1 VVLGG
6 GRGEGVGE
14 RLKSQPYTNYKG
26 FERLL
31 TISLGANF
39 MSFGEFLWEL

>member
-1 VVLGG
+1 VEGQG
-6 GRGEGVGE
+6 ERGWGE

-31 TISLGANF
+31 TIALEGKFF
-39 MSFGEFLWEL
+39 MYFGDFLWEL

>member
-1 VVLGG
+1 MLEGQG
-6 GRGEGVGE
+6 EERGWGE

-31 TISLGANF
+31 TISLEGNNKF
-39 MSFGEFLWEL
+39 IHVLW